1 MKTNIYY
8 LLIAFSIKYNYIMIK
23 LNYRIKE
30 KMMINFNND
39 LFTEAMRQNIIDNV
53 ESSNIL
59 KAHLLENIN
68 KIDFFLKKD
77 NNFLFTLSL
86 KTRWNNNDIHKD
98 IHLEQN
104 GDDFYVLVKQIL
116 ERLEQQIRK
125 YK

>member
-1 MKTNIYY
+1 
-8 LLIAFSIKYNYIMIK
+8 
-23 LNYRIKE
+23 
-30 KMMINFNND
+30 MMINFNND

-59 KAHLLENIN
+59 KTHLLENIN

-86 KTRWNNNDIHKD
+86 KTRWNNSVTGIHKD
-98 IHLEQN
+98 IYLEQS

-125 YK
+125 CK